1 MILPINQVM
10 SEVDLNNIPKPTFNT
25 LPTVKIKN
33 TIALDFK
40 DIYIDDDDDNL
51 VREHGVTPAH
61 IEDLRMSFGQGVD
74 LTQVPPCVIKRKANG
89 IDKPYELVYGFG
101 RSFALMEL
109 GQKRWYFTEIEA
121 DEDSIDDVRAVENEP
136 LPKLT
141 NKEQDLK
148 AYLVKKVRKGTL
160 KNDELAIRKKLN
172 QVSLHRKQQ
181 SKDRIVQWV
190 LEDCGTPQK
199 YSFYNKSKAQTWLE
213 NHSKKDYVIG
223 GLDIDKDQYGFLVK
237 EGYQYRFVVNAIR
250 NYADTYDE
258 KTKTGKHSYCIAHMG
273 APTAN
278 SSIPDKRIKFREE
291 LDSILADFKK
301 CGMKTDFIHIA
312 GALPQEKGID
322 DWKKLIQI

>member
-10 SEVDLNNIPKPTFNT
+10 DKVDLNNIPKPTFNT
-25 LPTVKIKN
+25 LPSVKVKD
-33 TIALDFK
+33 TIALDFSN
-40 DIYIDDDDDNL
+40 ILIDDDDDNL

-74 LTQVPPCVIKRKANG
+74 LTQVPPCVVKRKANG
-89 IDKPYELVYGFG
+89 IEKEYELVYGFG

-109 GQKRWYFTEIEA
+109 GQKRWFFTVIEA

-136 LPKLT
+136 LPKLN

-160 KNDELAIRKKLN
+160 KNDELEIRKKLN

-199 YSFYNKSKAQTWLE
+199 YSFYNKSKAQVWLE
-213 NHSKKDYVIG
+213 NHSKNEYVIG
-223 GLDIDKDQYGFLVK
+223 GLDIEKDQYGFLVK

-250 NYADTYDE
+250 NYAE
-258 KTKTGKHSYCIAHMG
+258 TGRHSYCIAHMG

-278 SSIPDKRIKFREE
+278 STIPDKRIKFREE
-291 LDSILADFKK
+291 LESILSNFKK
-301 CGMKTDFIHIA
+301 CGMKLDFIHIA

-322 DWKKLIQI
+322 NWKKLVQI

>member
-1 MILPINQVM
+1 
-10 SEVDLNNIPKPTFNT
+10 
-25 LPTVKIKN
+25 
-33 TIALDFK
+33 
-40 DIYIDDDDDNL
+40 
-51 VREHGVTPAH
+51 
-61 IEDLRMSFGQGVD
+61 
-74 LTQVPPCVIKRKANG
+74 
-89 IDKPYELVYGFG
+89 
-101 RSFALMEL
+101 MEL

-250 NYADTYDE
+250 NYAE
-258 KTKTGKHSYCIAHMG
+258 TGRHSYCIAHMG
-273 APTAN
+273 
-278 SSIPDKRIKFREE
+278 R
-291 LDSILADFKK
+291 L
-301 CGMKTDFIHIA
+301 H
-312 GALPQEKGID
+312 
-322 DWKKLIQI
+322 KLIYTR